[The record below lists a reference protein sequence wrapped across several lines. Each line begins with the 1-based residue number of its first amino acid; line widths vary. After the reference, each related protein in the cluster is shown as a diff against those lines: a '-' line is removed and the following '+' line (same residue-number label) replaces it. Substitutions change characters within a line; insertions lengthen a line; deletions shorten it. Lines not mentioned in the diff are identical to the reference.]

1 MIVQPEGSDRAGLS
15 LIDRKVYVSWSDE
28 EREKALQDPD
38 FTVSISQFVEEVVS
52 RAKELRD
59 SVNREDVG
67 VNYESF
73 EDSIENVEEV
83 IESFEE

>member
-1 MIVQPEGSDRAGLS
+1 LIVQPEGSDRAGLS